1 MKTFL
6 FTILFLICIFITSQ
20 HVIDAQGNFQDND
33 PADYVNDPFLN
44 ADISQNANTQNVN
57 RAQNANVAD
66 ANIGAVDDEECQTIE
81 DINHEHDG
89 SLFLNYQDQEQ
100 DYLPPVQEPQQV
112 TKDYLSGIVE
122 VCLDAKDNIGA
133 GDSEYQDNKHEH
145 DGSLFLSRQDQEQDY
160 VPPVQEQDYLPLVQE
175 PQQITKDYLSGN
187 VEVCAEA
194 KDNIGAASDS
204 EYHQTIEDIKHEH
217 DGSLF
222 LMESVPARE
231 HPKVKR
237 DYMGADRANK
247 AVQDQRPIHDV
258 KAEQPNAEIIRNTM
272 KNTAGRIPNVADIL

>member
-1 MKTFL
+1 MKTFF
-6 FTILFLICIFITSQ
+6 FTILFLICLFITSQ
-20 HVIDAQGNFQDND
+20 HVIDAQGNVQDND
-33 PADYVNDPFLN
+33 LADTVNDPFLK
-44 ADISQNANTQNVN
+44 S
-57 RAQNANVAD
+57 VAD
-66 ANIGAVDDEECQTIE
+66 AIIGAIDDEECQTIE

-133 GDSEYQDNKHEH
+133 GDSEYQDIKHEH

-160 VPPVQEQDYLPLVQE
+160 VPPVQEQDYFPPVQE
-175 PQQITKDYLSGN
+175 PQQVTKDYLN

-194 KDNIGAASDS
+194 KDNIGAAGDS